1 MNTNNSLTDK
11 DVLLLAFGLNFRVFF
26 ERVFLEVEPRVKLV
40 DGEFIAVMVDHLE
53 QVLSGSSRRLIINLP
68 PRHLKSLLDFCCVCC
83 LCSRPGSAKATG
95 CDLA

>member
-1 MNTNNSLTDK
+1 MRYQQLFNRQRRLR
-11 DVLLLAFGLNFRVFF
+11 LAFALDFRAFF

-40 DGEFIAVMVDHLE
+40 DSKFIDVMVDRLK

-83 LCSRPGSAKATG
+83 LCSRPGSAKANG